1 MAEYLS
7 RDAILAAQDIETEEV
22 AVPQW
27 GGTVMVRGMTGT
39 QRDAFEAS
47 VLTEE
52 QPNRAGR
59 RGKRAK
65 TEFKISMVNLRAKLC
80 VWCIVDAVGERLFTD
95 ADSVALGEKSGAAI
109 DVIYDVASRLS
120 GISEN
125 DMSELAEDMVT
136 DPFDG
141 SPSA

>member
-1 MAEYLS
+1 MVGTLTRELILSAE
-7 RDAILAAQDIETEEV
+7 DIETEEV

-65 TEFKISMVNLRAKLC
+65 TEYKISMENLRAKLC
-80 VWCIVDAVGERLFTD
+80 VWCIVDGQGERLFTD
-95 ADSVALGEKSGAAI
+95 ADSAALGEKSGAAI

-125 DMSELAEDMVT
+125 DMAELAEDMVE
-136 DPFDG
+136 DPFVG
-141 SPSA
+141 SPTA